1 MPIQV
6 EDFAVKVEDG
16 AAKVEDYAVKSVL
29 VFAFAMFVASVSVL
43 EAKADVAPKGIDEL
57 RESEVIAVGTIRK
70 IRVESER
77 SQIERAFGNYDWG
90 IYLTLEIEKVEKGRL
105 IDGEVVF
112 RCFRV
117 KSRRSAMEYLSPSG
131 HDPIP
136 DVGTRCR
143 VYLGR
148 GETNWFAALPNGI
161 TLPDANQDDQVWS
174 DPRLVDA
181 NEVSELRSLAYT
193 FVIPLELWVMLVVL
207 LVPIF
212 IVIKFVRRRSRRKTI
227 EQVDEGPHSGPL

>member
-6 EDFAVKVEDG
+6 EDFAVKVQDG
-16 AAKVEDYAVKSVL
+16 GTKVEDYAVKSVL
-29 VFAFAMFVASVSVL
+29 VFAFTLFVASVSVL
-43 EAKADVAPKGIDEL
+43 EAKADVAPKGVDDL

-70 IRVESER
+70 IRVEAER

-105 IDGEVVF
+105 TDGEVVF

-143 VYLGR
+143 VYLNR

-174 DPRLVDA
+174 DPRLVNA

-193 FVIPLELWVMLVVL
+193 FVMPLELWGMLFVL
-207 LVPIF
+207 LVPVLV
-212 IVIKFVRRRSRRKTI
+212 VIKFVRRRSRQKTI
-227 EQVDEGPHSGPL
+227 GEVDDVLHSASV